1 MNFHTSTSDGGLWW
15 KYVTLK
21 TTSEKTRKPR
31 SKNED
36 GRPRKPPEVMEMK
49 TNRWSAQELAAVRA
63 NLEDWSA
70 EGMARLISAVQGVNP
85 HRAPKAIRD
94 KALILFKTER
104 KITAELSDRI
114 AAKWR
119 AGASWYGR
127 DVEPSIVC
135 ALVNNLQKV
144 GFEPFVGESARL
156 GFLPPGACWKAL
168 VPVRKHCRGC
178 NQVKD
183 GTFFRFDPASS
194 DGLGSRCRE
203 CVKGAVMRWRVRKR
217 VRK

>member
-1 MNFHTSTSDGGLWW
+1 MI
-15 KYVTLK
+15 
-21 TTSEKTRKPR
+21 
-31 SKNED
+31 NED
-36 GRPRKPPEVMEMK
+36 GPRNPPRVMEIK
-49 TNRWSAQELAAVRA
+49 GNRWAAQELAAVRA
-63 NLEDWSA
+63 NLEDRSA
-70 EGMARLISAVQGVNP
+70 EGLARLISAVQAVNP
-85 HRAPKAIRD
+85 QRLPKAIRD

-104 KITAELSDRI
+104 KITPELSDRI
-114 AAKWR
+114 ASKWR
-119 AGASWYGR
+119 AGASWYGH

-135 ALVNNLQKV
+135 ALVNNLQKI
-144 GFEPFVGESARL
+144 GFQLFVGESARQ
-156 GFLPPGACWKAL
+156 GYLPPGSDWKAL
-168 VPVRKHCRGC
+168 VPGRKHCRGC

>member
-1 MNFHTSTSDGGLWW
+1 
-15 KYVTLK
+15 
-21 TTSEKTRKPR
+21 
-31 SKNED
+31 
-36 GRPRKPPEVMEMK
+36 MEMK
-49 TNRWSAQELAAVRA
+49 SNRWSAQELAAVRA
-63 NLEDWSA
+63 NLEDWSV
-70 EGMARLISAVQGVNP
+70 EGIAHLISAVQALNP
-85 HRAPKAIRD
+85 QRLPKAIRD

-104 KITAELSDRI
+104 KITPELSDRI

-119 AGASWYGR
+119 AGASWYGH

-168 VPVRKHCRGC
+168 VPKRKHCRGC
-178 NQVKD
+178 NLEKES
-183 GTFFRFDPASS
+183 TSFRFDPASW
-194 DGLGSRCRE
+194 DGLGSRCRD